1 MPRLLLRDSCIGTI
15 DAVLFDKDGTLSH
28 SEPHLLSLARQ
39 RIDAAARLWRER
51 CPEQSMETQLR
62 DGLGRAFGITPEGLR
77 PDGTIAVAARQD
89 NLVSAATVFC
99 LLGSSWPDALHLA
112 RASFDQVDTSDN
124 ADITTQTPSALLP
137 GAETFLQQMEHHGV
151 RAAVISNDTRP
162 GIERFLA
169 HHRLSTLFQQNW
181 SADDSPRKP
190 DPEAVARLCTRL
202 SVEPAN
208 CALIGDA
215 ETDLQMAV
223 DAGVEVVVGYR
234 GGWSTH
240 PRLPS
245 ARHVMDNW
253 QELTLEADP

>member
-1 MPRLLLRDSCIGTI
+1 MPRLLLRTSCIGTI

-28 SEPHLLSLARQ
+28 SEPHLLSLARR
-39 RIDAAARLWRER
+39 RIDTAARLWRER

-62 DGLGRAFGITPEGLR
+62 DGLRHAFGIIPEGLR

-99 LLGSSWPDALHLA
+99 LLGLSWPDALSLA
-112 RASFDQVDTSDN
+112 TASFDQVDISDN
-124 ADITTQTPSALLP
+124 ADNTPQTPSPLLP
-137 GAETFLQQMEHHGV
+137 GAEDFLHQLGRQGV
-151 RAAVISNDTRP
+151 PAAVISNDTRT

-169 HHRLSTLFQQNW
+169 HHKLSTLFQQNW

-202 SVEPAN
+202 SLDPAN

-223 DAGVEVVVGYR
+223 DAGIGVVVGYR

-253 QELTLEADP
+253 QELALEAAP